1 MITQSEV
8 NYSEEII
15 ENLSVSDIR
24 EIYAESLLR
33 KQHIFS
39 IISCYGI
46 VAPGAG
52 LGILPETII
61 VSWIIREIP
70 ALWREKYTVLQLMQR

>member
-24 EIYAESLLR
+24 EIYAESLLIWTCGSGSGTG
-33 KQHIFS
+33 H
-39 IISCYGI
+39 
-46 VAPGAG
+46 PAG
-52 LGILPETII
+52 NYI

-70 ALWREKYTVLQLMQR
+70 VSWREKYTVLQLMQR

>member
-24 EIYAESLLR
+24 EIYAESLLMFFARPFRR
-33 KQHIFS
+33 KLQS
-39 IISCYGI
+39 ILLSG
-46 VAPGAG
+46 
-52 LGILPETII
+52 T
-61 VSWIIREIP
+61 
-70 ALWREKYTVLQLMQR
+70 